1 VWSDNHTSDTELQR
15 SGDSR
20 KRGGPIGVIKR
31 SRTTAPAIPP
41 GAWLGLLGG
50 GQLGRM
56 FCMAAQSL
64 GYRVAVLDPGADS
77 PAGSV
82 ADRHIAADYLD
93 PEGLSSLRS
102 LCRGATTEFENVP
115 AAALEFLARE
125 LRVTPGAASVA
136 IAQDRI
142 SEKTFVSGH
151 GFPVAPFT
159 ILRRRADV
167 ARIDPALLPGI
178 VKSARLGYDGKGQ
191 IRVRTRDDV
200 AGAFAR
206 MNGSPCV
213 LERMV
218 ELSGEISVI
227 VARDD
232 DGNLATWPVSENR
245 HHNGILDL
253 SIVPARVDP
262 GIAAEARTIA
272 AALATALDY
281 RGVLCVELFITP
293 DSALIVN
300 EIAPR
305 PHNSGHYTIDAC
317 VTSQFEQQARILAA
331 LPMGD
336 TLQHTPAV
344 MLNLLGDVWFGEA
357 SAAPSE
363 PDWARVLAHPQA
375 KLHLYGKCYARRG
388 RKMGH
393 VTCLGATLD
402 DALATADA
410 IRRELGIPDGDSP

>member
-1 VWSDNHTSDTELQR
+1 
-15 SGDSR
+15 
-20 KRGGPIGVIKR
+20 
-31 SRTTAPAIPP
+31 
-41 GAWLGLLGG
+41 
-50 GQLGRM
+50 M

-64 GYRVAVLDPGADS
+64 GYRVAVLDPGAES

-82 ADRHIAADYLD
+82 ADRHIIADYLD
-93 PEGLSSLRS
+93 AEGLASLRE
-102 LCRGATTEFENVP
+102 LCSGATTEFENVP
-115 AAALEFLARE
+115 AAALEYLARE
-125 LRVTPGAASVA
+125 RRVTPAAASVA

-159 ILRRRADV
+159 ILRKGCDV
-167 ARIDPALLPGI
+167 ARVDRDLLPGI
-178 VKSARLGYDGKGQ
+178 VKCARFGYDGKGQ
-191 IRVRTRDDV
+191 VRVRTREDV
-200 AGAFAR
+200 AAAFAA
-206 MNGSPCV
+206 MNGNPCV
-213 LERMV
+213 LERMID
-218 ELSGEISVI
+218 LQGEISVI

-232 DGNLATWPVSENR
+232 DGNLATWPIAENR
-245 HHNGILDL
+245 HRDGILDA
-253 SIVPARVDP
+253 SIAPARVDP
-262 GIAAEARTIA
+262 GVASEARTIA
-272 AALATALDY
+272 TALAAALDY
-281 RGVLCVELFITP
+281 RGVLCVELFIGP
-293 DSALIVN
+293 DNALVVN

-344 MLNLLGDVWFGEA
+344 MLNLLGDVWFDRGKA
-357 SAAPSE
+357 TPRE

-375 KLHLYGKCYARRG
+375 KLHLYGKREARRG

-402 DALATADA
+402 DALANARA
-410 IRRELGIPDGDSP
+410 IRRELGIPGADSS